1 MAFRNFRLVCTTR
14 AIFLVATITVTV
26 YLVLETELVATAVIL
41 GAFATFQVWAL
52 VHYVDKSNRDL
63 GRFLLSVRYSDF
75 TSSFPDDGKGG
86 SHRELREVFENV
98 LREFRKTRSDR
109 QEQYRYLQ
117 TVVQHVG
124 IGLLAFDSSGKIDLI
139 NNAAKRLLGISVAR
153 DINDLGRVSSE
164 LVPKLQSLT
173 AGQRELHRIVL
184 PGETLQ
190 LVLAATEFKLGQRSI
205 KLVSFQNISSEL
217 AEREMEAWQ
226 QLVRVLT
233 HEIMNSITPIA
244 SLATTSRQMVETSGL
259 LNDTVQN
266 DLHSAI
272 TTIERRS
279 QGLLHFVDA
288 YRTLTRIPKPAYK
301 IIRVAELLERIAR
314 LAASRPDAG
323 KVTVFSRCDPPTME
337 LTADPDLV
345 EQVLINL
352 TTNALQALSDQDDG
366 RIELTSRLSE
376 RGRVLIEVKDNG
388 SGISSEAL
396 ESVFVPFFTTRKDGT
411 GIGLSLS
418 RQIMRL
424 HKGDITAASRAG
436 EGATFTLRF

>member
-1 MAFRNFRLVCTTR
+1 MVFRNFRLVCTIR
-14 AIFLVATITVTV
+14 AVFLAATMAAGA
-26 YLVLETELVATAVIL
+26 YLLLETELVATAVIA
-41 GAFATFQVWAL
+41 GALAVIQVWAL

-75 TSSFPDDGKGG
+75 TSSFPSDGMGG
-86 SHRELREVFENV
+86 SRRELREAFESV
-98 LREFRKTRSDR
+98 LAEFRKTRSDK

-124 IGLLAFDSSGKIDLI
+124 IGLLAYDSTGKIDLL
-139 NNAAKRLLGISVAR
+139 NNAAKRLLGISAAR
-153 DINDLGRVSSE
+153 SIDDLGRVSQE
-164 LVPKLQSLT
+164 LVSKLHSLT
-173 AGQRELHRIVL
+173 TGQRELHRIEL

-190 LVLAATEFKLGQRSI
+190 LVLAVAEFKLGQRSI
-205 KLVSFQNISSEL
+205 KLVSFTNISSEL

-226 QLVRVLT
+226 QLVRILT

-272 TTIERRS
+272 TTIEKRS

-301 IIRVAELLERIAR
+301 TIRVAELLERAAQ
-314 LAASRPDAG
+314 LTASRPEACN
-323 KVTVFSRCDPPTME
+323 VTVSVLCDPPTLE
-337 LTADPDLV
+337 LIADPDLV

-352 TTNALQALSDQDDG
+352 TTNALQALAGRVDG
-366 RIELTSRLSE
+366 RIELTSHLNE
-376 RGRVLIEVKDNG
+376 RGRVLMDVKDNG
-388 SGISSEAL
+388 SGISPEAL
-396 ESVFVPFFTTRKDGT
+396 DSIFVPFYTTRKDGT

-424 HKGDITAASRAG
+424 HKGDITAASRVG

>member
-1 MAFRNFRLVCTTR
+1 MAFRNFRLVCTIR
-14 AIFLVATITVTV
+14 AVFLAATMAAIV
-26 YLVLETELVATAVIL
+26 YLLLRTELVATAVIA
-41 GAFATFQVWAL
+41 GALAVFQVWAL

-75 TSSFPDDGKGG
+75 TSSFPSDGMGG
-86 SHRELREVFENV
+86 SHRELREAFESV
-98 LREFRKTRSDR
+98 LAEFRKTRSDK

-124 IGLLAFDSSGKIDLI
+124 IGLLAYDSTGKIDLL
-139 NNAAKRLLGISVAR
+139 NNTAKRLLGISGAR
-153 DINDLGRVSSE
+153 SINDLSLVSQE

-173 AGQRELHRIVL
+173 TGQRELHRIEL

-190 LVLAATEFKLGQRSI
+190 LVLSATEFKLGQRSV
-205 KLVSFQNISSEL
+205 KLVSLTNISSEL

-226 QLVRVLT
+226 QLVRILT

-244 SLATTSRQMVETSGL
+244 SLATTSRQIVESGELPGNTSQ
-259 LNDTVQN
+259 D

-272 TTIERRS
+272 TTIEKRS
-279 QGLLHFVDA
+279 KGLLHFVDA
-288 YRTLTRIPKPAYK
+288 YRTLTRIPKPEYRV
-301 IIRVAELLERIAR
+301 IRVDELLKRITQ
-314 LAASRPDAG
+314 LTTSRPEAG
-323 KVTVFSRCDPPTME
+323 TVTLSSRCDPPTLE

-352 TTNALQALSDQDDG
+352 TTNSLQALAGRIDG
-366 RIELTSRLSE
+366 RIELTSHLNE
-376 RGRVLIEVKDNG
+376 RGRVLIDVKDNG
-388 SGISSEAL
+388 PGISPEAL
-396 ESVFVPFFTTRKDGT
+396 DAVFVPFYTTRKDGT

-424 HKGDITAASRAG
+424 HKGDITAASRVG
-436 EGATFTLRF
+436 EGVTFTLRF